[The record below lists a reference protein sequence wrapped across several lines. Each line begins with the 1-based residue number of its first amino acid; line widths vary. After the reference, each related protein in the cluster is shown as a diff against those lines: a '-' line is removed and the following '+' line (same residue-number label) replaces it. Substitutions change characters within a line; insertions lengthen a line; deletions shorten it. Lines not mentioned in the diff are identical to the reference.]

1 MARRKAMTLPF
12 KKTFILM
19 IPMAFFLG
27 CTKSEH
33 PMAKILE
40 KQFQAAQEKVAEIE
54 AVIKKTP
61 EQNQGLLLKL
71 NQDKQLALSRLERLK
86 EHIRAINPDRNFETQ
101 GGEGGGGHH

>member
-33 PMAKILE
+33 PLTQILE
-40 KQFQAAQEKVAEIE
+40 KQFHAAEQKVAELDAI
-54 AVIKKTP
+54 IKKTP
-61 EQNQGLLLKL
+61 EQNQGLLIKL

-86 EHIRAINPDRNFETQ
+86 EHIRAINPERNFETQ